1 MSRLPICFRLV
12 VAVVLLNT
20 FTGCQSTDGSA
31 DTSEAAKIEVS
42 WQMVSNFV
50 EPAQQMEAKFIFTN
64 NGNYTLGDSAWAL
77 FFNNTPR
84 GIKAPPG
91 SQPANVEHING
102 DWYKLTPNKGF
113 SLKPRETIEIIYR
126 CDDFV
131 IKETD
136 APQGLYFVFYENN
149 VA

>member
-1 MSRLPICFRLV
+1 MHACIFCSLSLHPTKISHCMFRCLSLIMLLV
-12 VAVVLLNT
+12 VMHACKTSNKET
-20 FTGCQSTDGSA
+20 A
-31 DTSEAAKIEVS
+31 DVGDAAKIEVS
-42 WQMVSNFV
+42 WQMVSNFI
-50 EPAQQMEAKFIFTN
+50 EPAQQMEAKFIFSN
-64 NGNYTLGDSAWAL
+64 NGNYILGDSAWAL

-126 CDDFV
+126 CD
-131 IKETD
+131 
-136 APQGLYFVFYENN
+136 
-149 VA
+149 